1 MNFLYSRFF
10 SRYKVS
16 LYKMPRI
23 DTKKVEKFEILVF
36 VVYNT
41 RTILEEF
48 RGLEVSK
55 MSRKTEE
62 FQQCQVFLQFE
73 CAL

>member
-1 MNFLYSRFF
+1 
-10 SRYKVS
+10 
-16 LYKMPRI
+16 MPRI

-62 FQQCQVFLQFE
+62 FQQCQVFLKFE